1 MRTIHLLVAAL
12 TLCGV
17 VVTAAY
23 SSVAM
28 PDSPGAL
35 KAATPAAVIDPT
47 RLPLG
52 DGKLSVTEPRIGYV
66 FSCTIPRSNN
76 SPGKAPWISADK
88 LTWDSTAKAT
98 VSGAVLWVSE
108 FSISLSNGIRSLSGN
123 GLPNHDTGTFPIA
136 RSDPAH
142 AFDANPNAIRAVAV
156 AWGLPANPSIAAEPG
171 CTGLGAIGILLN
183 GVRLF
188 NALDADGRDAVAHEV
203 QDACGGHPQR
213 IGAYHYHDLTKCLAQ
228 NDQPG
233 SHSPLVGYIAD
244 GFGLY
249 GNLGE
254 GGKPLSN
261 ADLDACHGHTH
272 ELMVDGARVTQYHYH
287 TTREYPYTIGCFAG
301 KPARMR

>member
-1 MRTIHLLVAAL
+1 MRTIHPLVAAL
-12 TLCGV
+12 TFGGIV
-17 VVTAAY
+17 VAAAC
-23 SSVAM
+23 SGIVMA
-28 PDSPGAL
+28 GTL
-35 KAATPAAVIDPT
+35 RAATPAAGIDPT

-52 DGKLSVTEPRIGYV
+52 DGKLSTTEPRIGYV
-66 FSCTIPRSNN
+66 VSCTIPRSNN
-76 SPGKAPWISADK
+76 RPGKAPWISADK
-88 LTWDSTAKAT
+88 KSWDSTAKAT
-98 VSGAVLWVSE
+98 VSGAVQWVSE
-108 FSISLSNGIRSLSGN
+108 FSVNLSEGVRSLAGN

-136 RSDPAH
+136 RSDPARV
-142 AFDANPNAIRAVAV
+142 FDGNPNAIRAVAV
-156 AWGLPANPSIAAEPG
+156 AWGLSANPTVAAEPG

-213 IGAYHYHDLTKCLAQ
+213 IGAYHYHDLSKCLTQ
-228 NDQPG
+228 TDQPG

-244 GFGLY
+244 GFGIY

-254 GGKPLSN
+254 GGKSLTN

-287 TTREYPYTIGCFAG
+287 TTREYPYTIGCYAG
-301 KPARMR
+301 MPARIR